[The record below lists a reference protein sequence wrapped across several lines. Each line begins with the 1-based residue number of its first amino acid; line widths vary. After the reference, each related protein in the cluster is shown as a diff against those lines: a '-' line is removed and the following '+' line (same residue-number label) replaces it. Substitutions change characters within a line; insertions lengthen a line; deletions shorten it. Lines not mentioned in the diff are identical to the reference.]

1 MDIIDCGSGSEAEA
15 EATRADTHQAKPT
28 TDHRGDNPTRTNK
41 RRGTKIR
48 TGNRKT
54 YIKSQLENV

>member
-1 MDIIDCGSGSEAEA
+1 MDIVDCSSGSGAEA

-28 TDHRGDNPTRTNK
+28 TNYRGDNPTRTTK

-48 TGNRKT
+48 TGNCKT
-54 YIKSQLENV
+54 YVKSQLDDV